1 MSVNFGKVVAFFFD
15 SAWHFMTSFY
25 LPGTNVTP
33 LGMLFFMAAVA
44 LGFRFLKSLLNMNMS
59 SNRGN
64 SDE

>member
-1 MSVNFGKVVAFFFD
+1 MSVNFGKVVVFIFEQ
-15 SAWHFMTSFY
+15 AWHFMTSFY

-44 LGFRFLKSLLNMNMS
+44 LGFRFLKSLLNMNIS